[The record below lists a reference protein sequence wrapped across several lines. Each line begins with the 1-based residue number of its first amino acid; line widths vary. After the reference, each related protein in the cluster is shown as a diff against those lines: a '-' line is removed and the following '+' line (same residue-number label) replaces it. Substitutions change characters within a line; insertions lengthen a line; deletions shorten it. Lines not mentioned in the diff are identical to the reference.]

1 MSNTELIVGII
12 SFILTVIVFSYL
24 LGDNFL
30 FRFAMYLLVGI
41 TAGYTAALLITNV
54 FIPYVFIP
62 LAGGSIQTRLLTVI
76 PLALCALL
84 LLAIFTKTKRLASIP
99 MAFIVG
105 IAAALTIGGI
115 SLGTIIPQ
123 VTATIERFAPTLLY
137 QGDKSPWIKIVEA
150 VIMALG
156 VVSALCYFF
165 WGRSKKAPSQNKRP
179 ALIEGFGKLG
189 QVFIGITLG
198 ALFAGVYSA
207 GLIALISRVSVI
219 GTFFSKLIGN

>member
-1 MSNTELIVGII
+1 MTTPELIVGII

-54 FIPYVFIP
+54 FIPYLFIP
-62 LAGGSIQTRLLTVI
+62 LVEGSLQTRLLTLI
-76 PLALCALL
+76 PLALCILL
-84 LLAIFTKTKRLASIP
+84 ILAIFTKTKRLASMP

-105 IAAALTIGGI
+105 IAAALTIGGV

-123 VTATIERFAPTLLY
+123 VSSTIEGFTPTLLY
-137 QGDKSPWIKIVEA
+137 QGDRSPWVKIMEA
-150 VIMALG
+150 VIIALG
-156 VVSALCYFF
+156 VVSSLCYFY
-165 WGRSKKAPSQNKRP
+165 WGRSKKSPSKDKRP

-189 QVFIGITLG
+189 QIFIGITLG

-207 GLIALISRVSVI
+207 GLIALISRVSTI
-219 GTFFSKLIGN
+219 GAFFSKLIGN

>member
-1 MSNTELIVGII
+1 LSNSELIVGII

-62 LAGGSIQTRLLTVI
+62 LAGGSLQTRLLTLI
-76 PLALCALL
+76 PLAYCVLL
-84 LLAIFTKTKRLASIP
+84 LLAILTKTKRLASIP

-123 VTATIERFAPTLLY
+123 VSTTIERFAPTLLY
-137 QGDKSPWIKIVEA
+137 QGDKSPWIKIMEA

-165 WGRSKKAPSQNKRP
+165 WGRSKRAPSQNNRP

-219 GTFFSKLIGN
+219 GAFFSKLIGN